1 MEEEVLKHQFI
12 NEFLKKYNKK
22 DWNDIVIKILKI
34 GLLSI
39 NKNMVKKDLYSLND
53 LDNLIQDLEK
63 NNDNE
68 ENINNENINKN
79 EINNIKDSN
88 KEIIEKIEEKKENI
102 EEKKENKEDI
112 NENKEEEK
120 KDVIDN
126 NKKEDKKK
134 KENELNLQYENIN
147 LNDFNLKYNYNKIPY
162 NQPSL
167 NFINSKSA
175 LNSFR
180 NNNGK
185 YFNIDS
191 RVYSPKYTDYREE
204 KNRNISNKLNNLN
217 YFKGR
222 FNNST
227 NLNYDYNKFSFK
239 YKNYNTKH
247 EPYFNKTSSGFQ
259 RNNPLYKPSHTDI

>member
-88 KEIIEKIEEKKENI
+88 KEIIENT
-102 EEKKENKEDI
+102 EEKKENKEDKI
-112 NENKEEEK
+112 ENKEEK
-120 KDVIDN
+120 KDDIDN
-126 NKKEDKKK
+126 NKKEDQNK
-134 KENELNLQYENIN
+134 KEYELNLQYDNIN
-147 LNDFNLKYNYNKIPY
+147 LNDFNLKYNYNKNPY
-162 NQPSL
+162 NQPSTY
-167 NFINSKSA
+167 FINSKSA

-180 NNNGK
+180 NNNRK
-185 YFNIDS
+185 YFNTDS
-191 RVYSPKYTDYREE
+191 RVYSPKYTDYRDE
-204 KNRNISNKLNNLN
+204 KNKNITIKFNNPNFL
-217 YFKGR
+217 KGR
-222 FNNST
+222 INST

-239 YKNYNTKH
+239 YKNQNPKK
-247 EPYFNKTSSGFQ
+247 EPYFNKTLSRFQ
-259 RNNPLYKPSHTDI
+259 RNNPLYKPSYTDI